1 MIAATN
7 SGNVPLLI
15 TAATD
20 VTFNA
25 EVLRSSLP
33 VLVDFWG
40 EWCAPCKMIAPMLED
55 LARDY
60 AGKVKVV
67 KVDMDKNQRTAI
79 AWRVRS
85 APTLM
90 VFKNGT
96 VAATQIGAVSKT
108 QLVQMV
114 ERVL

>member
-1 MIAATN
+1 MASPIA
-7 SGNVPLLI
+7 VI
-15 TAATD
+15 D
-20 VTFNA
+20 VTFNT
-25 EVLRSSLP
+25 EVEKSDVP
-33 VLVDFWG
+33 VLVEFWG

-60 AGKVKVV
+60 AGRMKIVKVNI
-67 KVDMDKNQRTAI
+67 DENQRTAM

-90 VFKNGT
+90 LFKNGA
-96 VAATQIGAVSKT
+96 VAATQIGAVSKA

-114 ERVL
+114 ERAL

>member
-1 MIAATN
+1 MSAVN
-7 SGNVPLLI
+7 L
-15 TAATD
+15 ATD
-20 VTFNA
+20 ADFATQ
-25 EVLRSSLP
+25 VLQSATP

-40 EWCAPCKMIAPMLED
+40 EWCAPCKMIAPMLEGV
-55 LARDY
+55 AHDY

-67 KVDMDKNQRTAI
+67 KVNIDENQRTAI

-90 VFKNGT
+90 LFKNGV
-96 VAATQIGAVSKT
+96 VAATQIGAVSKS

-114 ERVL
+114 ERAL

>member
-1 MIAATN
+1 MASPIA
-7 SGNVPLLI
+7 VV
-15 TAATD
+15 D
-20 VTFNA
+20 VTFNT
-25 EVLRSSLP
+25 EVEKSDVP
-33 VLVDFWG
+33 VLVEFWG

-60 AGKVKVV
+60 AGRVKIVKVNI
-67 KVDMDKNQRTAI
+67 DENQRTAM

-90 VFKNGT
+90 LFKNGA
-96 VAATQIGAVSKT
+96 VAATQIGAVSKA

-114 ERVL
+114 ERAL

>member
-1 MIAATN
+1 MSA
-7 SGNVPLLI
+7 VKH
-15 TAATD
+15 ATD
-20 VTFNA
+20 ADFATQ
-25 EVLRSSLP
+25 VLQSSTL

-55 LARDY
+55 VAHDY

-67 KVDMDKNQRTAI
+67 KVNIDENQRTAI
-79 AWRVRS
+79 TWRVRS

-90 VFKNGT
+90 LFKNGA
-96 VAATQIGAVSKT
+96 VAATQIGATSKS

-114 ERVL
+114 ERAL

>member
-1 MIAATN
+1 MSTVN
-7 SGNVPLLI
+7 H
-15 TAATD
+15 ATD
-20 VTFNA
+20 ADFA
-25 EVLRSSLP
+25 AQVLQSATP

-55 LARDY
+55 VAHDY

-67 KVDMDKNQRTAI
+67 KVNIDQNQRTAMT
-79 AWRVRS
+79 WHVRS

-90 VFKNGT
+90 LFKNGA
-96 VAATQIGAVSKT
+96 VAATQIGAVSKS

-114 ERVL
+114 ERAL